1 MLVTFY
7 SFLNNSLVYEFYRNL
22 STFRDWHRNQVWTVV
37 VFNALLQPWL
47 LCPRT
52 VWSDCSWD
60 ALCHLSHYLH

>member
-7 SFLNNSLVYEFYRNL
+7 SFLNDSLVYEFYRNQL
-22 STFRDWHRNQVWTVV
+22 WTVV

-52 VWSDCSWD
+52 VLSD
-60 ALCHLSHYLH
+60 